1 MRMKISKVKI
11 IEIVK
16 NHHKIVIF
24 MLSSHSF
31 MVNDTQTFNEL
42 YDFEQLFILN
52 I

>member
-24 MLSSHSF
+24 MLSSRSV
-31 MVNDTQTFNEL
+31 MVNEAQTFNGP
-42 YDFEQLFILN
+42 YDFEQLFIY
-52 I
+52 

>member
-24 MLSSHSF
+24 MLPSRPL
-31 MVNDTQTFNEL
+31 MINEAQTFNEP
-42 YDFEQLFILN
+42 YDFEQLFIY
-52 I
+52 